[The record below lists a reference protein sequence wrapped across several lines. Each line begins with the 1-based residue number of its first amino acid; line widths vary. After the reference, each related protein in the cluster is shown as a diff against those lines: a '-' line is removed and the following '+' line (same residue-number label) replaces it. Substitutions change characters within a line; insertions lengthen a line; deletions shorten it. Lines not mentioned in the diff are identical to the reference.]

1 LFRPE
6 NPLIVKEVPVRHSTR
21 STRVPALLGAAAL
34 LTASLA
40 GCSAIPG
47 FGGCDPAFA
56 GGDASSIVTATGKI
70 GSEPKV
76 DFPTP
81 LVVDEP
87 EVSRVEAGDGAPV
100 AKDGQVDYAVSY
112 YNGETGEQLGA
123 TGYGDIGSDDPP
135 ARSAVG
141 LGAYAISDAF
151 ECTSVGDRIVL
162 TSTAGQAFGEGEAG
176 IPDETVLVLVI
187 DVLDTFRGKADGFN
201 QLPQDGMPVVVTAV
215 DGTPAI
221 SLTGLTK
228 PTTTRAATIKAGDG
242 ATAREGDTVHVHLR
256 VWTWPGEGGAEPT
269 QFADTWS
276 DRRQSFDLVLTDE
289 DGSAFPPG
297 VRDAIVG
304 AKAGSQLLVVVP
316 PGPDSYATPPQGL
329 DADATMIWVVDI
341 LGVQKQDA
349 DK

>member
-1 LFRPE
+1 
-6 NPLIVKEVPVRHSTR
+6 
-21 STRVPALLGAAAL
+21 
-34 LTASLA
+34 
-40 GCSAIPG
+40 
-47 FGGCDPAFA
+47 
-56 GGDASSIVTATGKI
+56 VTATGAI
-70 GSEPKV
+70 GREPKV

-81 LVVDEP
+81 LIVADP
-87 EVSRVEAGDGAPV
+87 EVSRVEAGDGDAVP
-100 AKDGQVDYAVSY
+100 KDGQVDYAVSY
-112 YNGETGEQLGA
+112 YNGETGEKLGA
-123 TGYGDIGSDDPP
+123 TGYGEIGSEDPP

-141 LGAYAISDAF
+141 LDAYSISEAF
-151 ECTSVGDRIVL
+151 ECASVGDRLVL

-187 DVLDTFRGKADGFN
+187 DVLDAFRGKADGFN

-228 PTTTRAATIKAGDG
+228 PTMTRAETVKGGDG
-242 ATAREGDTVHVHLR
+242 ATARDGDTVHLHLR

-269 QFADTWS
+269 QFADTWA
-276 DRRQSFDLVLTDE
+276 DRRQSYDLILD
-289 DGSAFPPG
+289 DDSGNPIPLG
-297 VRDAIVG
+297 VRNAIVG

-316 PGPDSYATPPQGL
+316 PGPDSYPTPPQGL

-341 LGVQKQDA
+341 LGVQKPDA